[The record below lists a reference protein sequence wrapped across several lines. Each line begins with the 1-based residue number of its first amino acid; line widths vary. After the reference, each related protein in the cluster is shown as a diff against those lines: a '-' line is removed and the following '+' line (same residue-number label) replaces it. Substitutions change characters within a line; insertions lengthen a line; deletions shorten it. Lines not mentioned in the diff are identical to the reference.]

1 MSDPTDPPT
10 PAKRTSSR
18 IRRLILTATVGGAAA
33 AGGGAFWAWRST
45 PGSAAGAGSP
55 GNDRLWTLQ
64 FERPEGGSL
73 DMSSLRGRPWV
84 LNFWA
89 TWCPPCVD
97 ELPEL
102 NRFHTQWSPKGW
114 QVIGLAVDSPSA
126 VRQFLTRQ
134 PLGFPIGLAGL
145 EGASLSR
152 ELGNAQ
158 GGLPF
163 TAVFAADGRVR
174 QTKAGATHLAELSD
188 WARQI

>member
-1 MSDPTDPPT
+1 MSDHDDRTTQRDGT
-10 PAKRTSSR
+10 PRR
-18 IRRLILTATVGGAAA
+18 VRRLILTAAVGAAA
-33 AGGGAFWAWRST
+33 TAGGAYWAWRS
-45 PGSAAGAGSP
+45 GSTSSTGDGP
-55 GNDRLWTLQ
+55 TNHHRLWTLQ
-64 FERPEGGSL
+64 FDRPEGGSL
-73 DMSSLRGRPWV
+73 ALSSLRGRPWV

-114 QVIGLAVDSPSA
+114 QVVGLAVDSPSA
-126 VRQFLTRQ
+126 VRQFLVRQ

-152 ELGNAQ
+152 ELGNVQ

-163 TAVFAADGRVR
+163 TAVFAADGHLRR
-174 QTKAGATHLAELSD
+174 TKAGATHLAELSD

>member
-1 MSDPTDPPT
+1 MNDRTDPPAQRDRS
-10 PAKRTSSR
+10 PVR
-18 IRRLILTATVGGAAA
+18 IRRRVLTAAVGAAA
-33 AGGGAFWAWRST
+33 TAGGAYWAWRS
-45 PGSAAGAGSP
+45 GSAPSADAVPTGS
-55 GNDRLWTLQ
+55 DRLWTLQ
-64 FERPEGGSL
+64 FDRPEGGSL
-73 DMSSLRGRPWV
+73 ALSSLRGRPWV

-89 TWCPPCVD
+89 TWCPPCVE

-114 QVIGLAVDSPSA
+114 QVVGLAVDSPSA
-126 VRQFLTRQ
+126 VRQFLARQ

-174 QTKAGATHLAELSD
+174 RTKAGATHLAELSD
-188 WARQI
+188 WARQL